1 MDWLV
6 SGLLELLACIPSFS
20 SHPLGGALRNCKIGV
35 GINIPI
41 SEVFKRSE
49 IDILFESFE
58 AVIASN
64 VLGAAGMGSRA
75 LFGVTPLNRRNPLGL
90 PWSVFTEFF
99 KPMIK
104 IQFKVNYRSSV
115 VFVLN
120 AIQKAA

>member
-1 MDWLV
+1 VIRGTGTSKIDQTEEIVDELV
-6 SGLLELLACIPSFS
+6 WFSGLLELLACIPSFS

-64 VLGAAGMGSRA
+64 VLGCSRDSTVGLYLGSR
-75 LFGVTPLNRRNPLGL
+75 P
-90 PWSVFTEFF
+90 
-99 KPMIK
+99 
-104 IQFKVNYRSSV
+104 
-115 VFVLN
+115 
-120 AIQKAA
+120 